1 MSLELVA
8 SASMKRAISTT
19 LLCIFVICSCSFG
32 QEPAQIDTAARHNI
46 GPNEARGT
54 VEPVKRHVAF
64 HQYLWKIVE
73 YPTKAAVRVASLPL
87 MGLGYVSNKDSTVGN
102 FTEIFYKDNRKGYL
116 FPTLSVQS
124 DRCVAAALQYN
135 HQSLLPFKT
144 GLNLKLYYGGRTER
158 EYRVRISNESFLH
171 RAVRF
176 SLSVYDLRHP
186 DRYLYGV
193 GMQSNEINR
202 TRYPQRDRIVY
213 GKWDISAFGDWAVDV
228 TASYRHT
235 EAIEDKRI
243 GDDCCNSEERW
254 GVGAGV
260 MYDDRAFGE
269 FSPYGWKVVGSVA
282 RVFGSRE
289 TDSDYWKY
297 DGSIKKHFNVYRRTR
312 IFHLSVR
319 ADGVR
324 RINNKSV
331 PFWDLP
337 ILGGEDYLRGFPVDR
352 FRDNV
357 TLVFTAQYRYPI
369 FQRLSG
375 SFFVDFGSAAPEWES
390 FKLQDFRTGYGWQL
404 ESHLDDNFI
413 FRLQLAHSR
422 EGLQVYV
429 ATATSIDLLEKKA
442 VR

>member
-1 MSLELVA
+1 
-8 SASMKRAISTT
+8 MKHAVLTA
-19 LLCIFVICSCSFG
+19 LLSIFIICSCSYG
-32 QEPAQIDTAARHNI
+32 QEPEQIDTTDTRNI

-54 VEPVKRHVAF
+54 VEPVKRHIAL

-73 YPTKAAVRVASLPL
+73 YPTKAVVRVASWPL
-87 MGLGYVSNKDSTVGN
+87 MGLGYMSNKDSTVGD

-124 DRCVAAALQYN
+124 DRCIAAALQYN
-135 HQSLLPFKT
+135 HLSLLPFRT

-158 EYRVRISNESFLH
+158 EFRVRFSNDSFLH

-176 SLSVYDLRHP
+176 SLSAHDLRRP

-193 GMQSNEINR
+193 GMQSRAYDR
-202 TRYPQRDRIVY
+202 TRYTQRDRIVL
-213 GKWDISAFGDWAVDV
+213 GKWDVSPYGDWAIDV
-228 TASYRHT
+228 TASYRYT
-235 EAIEDKRI
+235 DATEDKRI
-243 GDDCCNSEERW
+243 RDGCCDSEERW
-254 GVGAGV
+254 GFGAGV

-269 FSPYGWKVVGSVA
+269 FSPYGWKVAGSVA
-282 RVFGSRE
+282 RVFSSRKI
-289 TDSDYWKY
+289 DSDYWKY
-297 DGSIKKHFNVYRRTR
+297 GGSIQKHFNVYRRTR
-312 IFHLSVR
+312 TFYLSAR

-324 RINNKSV
+324 RIDDKAV

-337 ILGGEDYLRGFPVDR
+337 ILGGEDYLRGFPADR
-352 FRDNV
+352 FRDKV
-357 TLVFTAQYRYPI
+357 ALVFTAQYSYPI
-369 FQRLSG
+369 FQRLNG
-375 SFFVDFGSAAPEWES
+375 SFFVDLGSAAPAWES
-390 FKLQDFRTGYGWQL
+390 FELRDFRTGYGWQL

-429 ATATSIDLLEKKA
+429 ATATSIDFLEKKA